1 MNSGKFESEKE
12 EAEYWDR
19 IDTTILDDLEE
30 VELEYEPRI
39 PDNIVKSVI
48 GLQLALKRQK
58 NYPKC

>member
-1 MNSGKFESEKE
+1 MTAEKFESEKE

-19 IDTTILDDLEE
+19 IDTTTLDDLEE
-30 VELEYEPRI
+30 VELEYELGI
-39 PDNIVKSVI
+39 PDIIVKSVI